1 MHTASVNYNLP
12 AERSHNGC
20 VVRRR
25 DGCGN
30 GRLHPTVRGAC
41 SLARS
46 ANLIHTVR
54 SHRRYVRTSQIH
66 FKSGVRSSKISS
78 RGSAPHPARAHA
90 LDPRRVTID
99 NILLP
104 GRVGNYWTNIFDKFG
119 DPYARLPPRSPGS
132 RPHASLAPADH
143 APSRF
148 SAQPH
153 TPRPA
158 APHGTPDS
166 GSSLVSPPPASRV
179 SIGFGARQRGSA
191 VRRPRRHCPSAGGS
205 GVDREGDGSEGGAAR
220 AAVAAAMACGG
231 GAGGGRAARRGT

>member
-1 MHTASVNYNLP
+1 MQPAQDPKRARQTVWYREAGHREEFLQAVFTPQGAQHLSVKQMHTASVNYNLP

-54 SHRRYVRTSQIH
+54 SHRRYVRTRNIANP

-104 GRVGNYWTNIFDKFG
+104 GRVGNYWTNIFDKFR
-119 DPYARLPPRSPGS
+119 DP
-132 RPHASLAPADH
+132 
-143 APSRF
+143 
-148 SAQPH
+148 
-153 TPRPA
+153 
-158 APHGTPDS
+158 
-166 GSSLVSPPPASRV
+166 
-179 SIGFGARQRGSA
+179 
-191 VRRPRRHCPSAGGS
+191 
-205 GVDREGDGSEGGAAR
+205 
-220 AAVAAAMACGG
+220 
-231 GAGGGRAARRGT
+231 